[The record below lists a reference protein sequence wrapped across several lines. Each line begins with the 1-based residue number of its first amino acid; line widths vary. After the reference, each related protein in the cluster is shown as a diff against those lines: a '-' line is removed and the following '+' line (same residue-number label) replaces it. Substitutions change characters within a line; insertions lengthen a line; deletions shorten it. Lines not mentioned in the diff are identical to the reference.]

1 VAPKTRASFRLGDA
15 LFAQKLQT
23 EEGIPFELPKLLA
36 IGERELRATQEQF
49 REVAARIASGEKP
62 KRKSK
67 KDKEKEAEG
76 GAAGDGGEAQ
86 AIWRQLKEQHP
97 PAGALV
103 REATEQVDAL
113 RTFITRENFVSLPD
127 HEPLIVAQTP
137 AFYRWTFASIW
148 SPGPFETRPV
158 RAYYYLTDVDPSWPE
173 DRQQQHLRDFNQPTL
188 WSISMHEAYP
198 GHYLHFQHLKRVES
212 RLRKCTLVAP
222 TTVIEGWAH
231 YAEQAMVEAGFGADD
246 PRIALGQLA
255 ESLLR
260 IARLIV
266 SIRLHADDWSV
277 EQGVRFFRDE
287 AFLEEPSA
295 RREAERGT
303 FDPSYGAYA
312 IGKLALLKLRADY
325 KEKQGKA
332 FSLRGFHD
340 AFLANGCLPMSLQ
353 RRALLGTD
361 EGAVIE

>member
-1 VAPKTRASFRLGDA
+1 
-15 LFAQKLQT
+15 
-23 EEGIPFELPKLLA
+23 
-36 IGERELRATQEQF
+36 
-49 REVAARIASGEKP
+49 VAARVAAGGEKP

-67 KDKEKEAEG
+67 KDKADTV
-76 GAAGDGGEAQ
+76 AANGNSPDAQ
-86 AIWRQLKEQHP
+86 AIWRELKEQHP
-97 PAGALV
+97 APGALV

-113 RTFITRENFVSLPD
+113 RSFISREHFVSLPD

-148 SPGPFETRPV
+148 SPGPFETRPL
-158 RAYYYLTDVDPSWPE
+158 RAYYYLTDIDPNWSE
-173 DRQQQHLRDFNQPTL
+173 DRQRQHLRDFNQPTL

-198 GHYLHFQHLKRVES
+198 GHYLHFQHLRKVES

-231 YAEQAMVEAGFGADD
+231 YAEQAMVEAGFGNDD

-260 IARLIV
+260 LARLIV

-287 AFLEEPSA
+287 AFLEESSA

-332 FSLRGFHD
+332 FSLRAFHD
-340 AFLANGCLPMSLQ
+340 AFLANGGLPMSLQ

-361 EGAVIE
+361 EGSVIE